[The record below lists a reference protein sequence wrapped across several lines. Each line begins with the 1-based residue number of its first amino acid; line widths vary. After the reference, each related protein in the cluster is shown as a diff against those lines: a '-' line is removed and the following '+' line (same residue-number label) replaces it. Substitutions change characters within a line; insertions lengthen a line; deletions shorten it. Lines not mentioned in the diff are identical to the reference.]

1 MALTKRGRTA
11 LIAGS
16 CAAALVLVGGG
27 ITYAALSK
35 DEPEPV
41 ATSTPTP
48 TPTPTPEPAEI
59 PISTPVKAMFDG
71 WQGADSHVIADV
83 MPQIGDAAEGRMS
96 AFIDAPKVAEPTN
109 ALSIEV
115 PVEQGTEYTL
125 TAQVRQGTIELAD
138 AAAELVI
145 GDETIPFGEINGD
158 WSEIEG
164 SFTADADTA
173 TIAVRVTD
181 AVAALGVDEISLTLA
196 GGENVVP
203 NGSFEQVTSDWG
215 VRNNTLLLRET
226 GAAMGVALAD
236 GDASWSV
243 AARDGS
249 EVASGTETVE
259 GGFAR
264 IALDDVAQG
273 YYTFSVTDADGRS
286 VSTPFGVID
295 YAGATIATDDRF
307 GVATHVDQNWY
318 FDSADAIA
326 GTGIGLARNDVLWDQ
341 NEKTPGQYSFSPH
354 YTDEFGKFS
363 SHGVQLLGIVNY
375 GNPLYDG
382 GNTPASPAAVEA
394 FGAYAAAIA
403 QNFDV
408 AGLEVFNEFNHD
420 RFQTGSCGSAPVCYQ
435 PLVKS
440 TADHVA
446 AVNPDLPI
454 VAGSTANY
462 DGDWFR
468 GLWPTGAADSAD
480 AMSFHPY
487 NKWIYDTP
495 ESLGSVMDEA
505 NGDMQNLAG
514 KKLPI
519 WITEFGWTTGA
530 ELGQQVS
537 RDVQAER
544 LWRAQLTAF
553 AYGAEKYFW
562 YDLIDD
568 STDPNNH
575 EGNFG
580 MYEQRRDG
588 VAAQPPKPAAF
599 AQALLI
605 NAIDGRETAG
615 RAEAG
620 DKVRSAVFGSGDDT
634 LTAVW
639 SFDGEREA
647 SLEATGP
654 VTVTSL
660 TGEVST
666 VEPENG
672 MVTLTVGSS
681 PLLVES
687 SGAAAEEPETEAS
700 ATPAPGE
707 SGTPTP
713 TPVATE
719 AAKPEDDK

>member
-1 MALTKRGRTA
+1 M
-11 LIAGS
+11 
-16 CAAALVLVGGG
+16 
-27 ITYAALSK
+27 
-35 DEPEPV
+35 
-41 ATSTPTP
+41 
-48 TPTPTPEPAEI
+48 
-59 PISTPVKAMFDG
+59 PISTPVKAMLDG
-71 WQGADSHVIADV
+71 WQGADSRAVADI

-96 AFIDAPKVAEPTN
+96 AYINAPKVTEASN
-109 ALSIEV
+109 ALTVDV
-115 PVEQGTEYTL
+115 PVESGTEYTL
-125 TAQVRQGTIELAD
+125 TAQVRQGTIDLAE
-138 AAAELVI
+138 AGAELVI
-145 GDETIPFGEINGD
+145 GDETVPFGEINGD

-164 SFTADADTA
+164 SFTAGSDTA
-173 TIAVRVTD
+173 TLAIRLTGPVD
-181 AVAALGVDEISLTLA
+181 ALGIDDISLTA
-196 GGENVVP
+196 SGGENVVP
-203 NGSFEQVTSDWG
+203 NGSFEQVSSDWG

-226 GAAMGVALAD
+226 GAAMGVSLPD

-259 GGFAR
+259 NGFAR
-264 IALDDVAQG
+264 IALDDVSQG
-273 YYTFSVTDADGRS
+273 YYTFQVTDSAGRS

-307 GVATHVDQNWY
+307 GVATHVDQDWY
-318 FDSADAIA
+318 VDAADAVSA
-326 GTGIGLARNDVLWDQ
+326 TGFGLARNDVLWDQ
-341 NEKTPGQYSFSPH
+341 NETTPGQYTFSSH

-420 RFQTGSCGSAPVCYQ
+420 RFQTGSCGSAPACYQ

-446 AVNPDLPI
+446 AVNPDIPI

-495 ESLGSVMDEA
+495 ESLSNVMTEA
-505 NGDMQNLAG
+505 DGDMESLAG
-514 KKLPI
+514 KVLPI

-544 LWRAQLTAF
+544 LWRAELTAF
-553 AYGAEKYFW
+553 GYGAEKYFW

-568 STDPNNH
+568 STDGNNH

-580 MYEQRRDG
+580 MYERKRDG

-605 NAIDGRETAG
+605 NTLDGRETAG
-615 RAEAG
+615 RADAG
-620 DKVRSAVFGSGDDT
+620 DGVRSAVFGSDDST
-634 LTAVW
+634 VTAVW

-647 SLEATGP
+647 TIEADGP

-666 VEPENG
+666 LEPTDG
-672 MVTLTVGSS
+672 SVKVTVGSS
-681 PLLVES
+681 PLLIEQ
-687 SGAAAEEPETEAS
+687 SGTASDEAAPS
-700 ATPAPGE
+700 PTPTPSE

-713 TPVATE
+713 AATE
-719 AAKPEDDK
+719 TTKPEDD